1 MPSIEELKEAVKH
14 WEEVEK
20 NGGSPSS
27 SNKLHAAK
35 EALKAAGGDVE
46 EQVVDDWN
54 EDDAI
59 AEADEE
65 E

>member
-35 EALKAAGGDVE
+35 EALKASGGDVE
-46 EQVVDDWN
+46 EPVVDDWN

>member
-1 MPSIEELKEAVKH
+1 MPSIEELKEAVAH

-35 EALKAAGGDVE
+35 EALKAAGGVE
-46 EQVVDDWN
+46 EEPIVDDWK
-54 EDDAI
+54 EDDAV
-59 AEADEE
+59 AQADEE

>member
-27 SNKLHAAK
+27 SNKLHAA
-35 EALKAAGGDVE
+35 
-46 EQVVDDWN
+46 
-54 EDDAI
+54 
-59 AEADEE
+59 
-65 E
+65 

>member
-1 MPSIEELKEAVKH
+1 MPSIEELKEAVAH

-20 NGGSPSS
+20 SGGSPSS

-35 EALKAAGGDVE
+35 EALKAAGGIE
-46 EQVVDDWN
+46 EPVIDDWN

-59 AEADEE
+59 AQADEE